1 MADAGETKTISKHWS
16 SVKTGAGEIV
26 VSYSTFNKLMQRVK
40 YGYGLIL
47 IYFVLRKYFFFLTK
61 KCIVNHI
68 MIIMFYQLQ
77 TVLMMI
83 D

>member
-1 MADAGETKTISKHWS
+1 MVDAGETKTISKHWS

-47 IYFVLRKYFFFLTK
+47 FYVNTYFLTK